1 MAWSPY
7 KEETPAH
14 FGFLSLLKNTE
25 QFTIKFVLRKGL
37 EEPESDL
44 ILVSQFQQFGFQFS
58 SVSVSLF
65 LTMAG
70 GMYILSFW
78 FCI

>member
-1 MAWSPY
+1 MAWSSY

-14 FGFLSLLKNTE
+14 FGSLSLLRNTE

-44 ILVSQFQQFGFQFS
+44 ILVSQFQQFGFQFF

-65 LTMAG
+65 LTIAG
-70 GMYILSFW
+70 GMYIHP
-78 FCI
+78 FCFHI